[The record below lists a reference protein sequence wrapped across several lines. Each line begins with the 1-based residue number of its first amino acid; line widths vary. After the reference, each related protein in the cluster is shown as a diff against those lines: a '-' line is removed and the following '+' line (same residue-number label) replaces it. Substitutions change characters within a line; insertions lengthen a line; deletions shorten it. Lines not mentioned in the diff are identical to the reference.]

1 MTTYKGEKNP
11 ARRTSAA
18 MDSDFR
24 EYRKVQTIYATR
36 MSEPFEVETLEGLHT
51 GKAGDWLAVGAH
63 GECYPIDADV
73 FADTYEV
80 VSGGGQEGAEQ

>member
-1 MTTYKGEKNP
+1 VTRYAGDKNP
-11 ARRTSAA
+11 ARRVYAH

-24 EYRKVQTIYATR
+24 EYRKTQTILATR
-36 MSEPFEVETLEGLHT
+36 ISEPFEVETLEGLHT

-73 FADTYEV
+73 FADTYEEV
-80 VSGGGQEGAEQ
+80 PS